1 MGIVNNE
8 FQLEMKNIRKSYGNI
23 KSLRGVDLQI
33 KPGEVLGLVGDNGAG
48 KSTLMKVLSGVVIPD
63 EGEFYY
69 EGKKVKVDSP
79 RTAKNLHIETV
90 FQDLSL
96 CDTLSVANNM
106 FLGREP
112 TKFVG
117 GIIDQKVL
125 HAKSREQ
132 LNRLG
137 IDISSTRLAVEN
149 MSGGQRQAVA
159 IARAMLFQPKV
170 LILDEPTA
178 ALGVKE
184 VDMVLKLI
192 KNVKEKGVSV
202 VLITHRLQDLFEVC
216 DRIMV
221 LNEGKCIDDR
231 PMDQYTLET
240 LIKSIMGSP
249 ERTNAS

>member
-1 MGIVNNE
+1 ME
-8 FQLEMKNIRKSYGNI
+8 EHFQIEMRNIQKSYGNI
-23 KSLRGVDLQI
+23 RSLRGVDLQL

-63 EGEFYY
+63 EGEFYF
-69 EGKKVKVDSP
+69 EGKKVSIDSP
-79 RTAKNLHIETV
+79 RAAKDLSIETV

-112 TKFVG
+112 VKFLG
-117 GIIDQKVL
+117 RLIDQKTL
-125 HAKSREQ
+125 HAKSREH
-132 LNRLG
+132 LDKLG
-137 IDISSTRLAVEN
+137 IDISSTKLPVQN

-159 IARAMLFQPKV
+159 IARAMVFDPKV

-184 VDMVLKLI
+184 VNMVLELI
-192 KNVKEKGVSV
+192 NNVKKKGVSV

-231 PMDQYTLET
+231 LIEQFTLDS

-249 ERTNAS
+249 DKGVGVS